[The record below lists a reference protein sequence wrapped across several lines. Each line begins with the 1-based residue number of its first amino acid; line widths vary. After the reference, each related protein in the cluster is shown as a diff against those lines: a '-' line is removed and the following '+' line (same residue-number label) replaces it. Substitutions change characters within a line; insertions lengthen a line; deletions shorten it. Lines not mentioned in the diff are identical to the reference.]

1 MEGEAMIEKYKNL
14 FGNISITLWKD
25 WFYLCGKLVNPVK
38 ELEDNISKLEET
50 TVKYNENES
59 ERGFISNFIVNII
72 VGYLISSIFL
82 GIIVA
87 IVGIFIKV
95 DGTRLTLFISKPI
108 ENYIESLFFANWDGV
123 LFIVS
128 IIISLLMLWVLFLGK
143 IGLYFLPITIICSL
157 CTAMIHQKKVQK
169 LSMELSD
176 QISLLN
182 KSIAELRELLL
193 EPISFIPQNYRN
205 SLCIEY
211 FYDCYVNGRA
221 TNQQEAV
228 IACDTPL
235 YNFLKIK

>member
-1 MEGEAMIEKYKNL
+1 MIEKYKNL
-14 FGNISITLWKD
+14 FGNISITWWKD

-108 ENYIESLFFANWDGV
+108 ENYIESLFF
-123 LFIVS
+123 
-128 IIISLLMLWVLFLGK
+128 GK
-143 IGLYFLPITIICSL
+143 G
-157 CTAMIHQKKVQK
+157 
-169 LSMELSD
+169 
-176 QISLLN
+176 QISRPTIN
-182 KSIAELRELLL
+182 
-193 EPISFIPQNYRN
+193 
-205 SLCIEY
+205 
-211 FYDCYVNGRA
+211 
-221 TNQQEAV
+221 
-228 IACDTPL
+228 
-235 YNFLKIK
+235 